1 MTTVLFNPPTEI
13 YAVLKTF
20 DIDEVEVG
28 MFVDSIAKQQGKF
41 KITSRGRVASIAAIQ
56 QLKKRGILSVVVDLS
71 KQLPSE
77 ATKEEETPEA
87 ETPVEKPEK
96 VSFDAEL
103 EVATKLHTKGKQL
116 QKNMLQSISKNL
128 PIDIAIPQAF
138 TNNLVSSIDRNPNAL
153 MCMTKIRE
161 KDTYLLE
168 HSLNVAILLANFG
181 SHLGFEE
188 EKVQELSLSGFL
200 HDIGKI
206 KIPDHILHKP
216 GRLDDQEMTIMRD
229 HVYFGTKVLVE
240 MGIPESIVKTIGEHH
255 ERLDGYGYPDGLRG
269 AEITQFGRMIA
280 IVDTYDAITA
290 DRCYKAGMSSKKAL
304 QILMQDSPEKY
315 DESLVKQF
323 VQCIGIFPVGSL
335 VKLDNEKIAMV
346 LKQHDVHATKP
357 LVKVFYS
364 IRSSHYLEPKELD
377 LAASSN
383 RVKIVDAVIASD
395 FKLDFNKYFNE
406 SIAI

>member
-1 MTTVLFNPPTEI
+1 
-13 YAVLKTF
+13 VLKTF
-20 DIDEVEVG
+20 DIDNIEEG

-41 KITSRGRVASIAAIQ
+41 KITSRGRVTSRAAIE
-56 QLKKRGILSVVVDLS
+56 QLKKKGILSVVVDMS
-71 KQLPSE
+71 KQLQPE
-77 ATKEEETPEA
+77 VAEEEEP
-87 ETPVEKPEK
+87 ETPDEVPEVPVEI
-96 VSFDAEL
+96 SFEEEL
-103 EVATKLHTKGKQL
+103 EVATKLHTKGKHL
-116 QKNMLQSISKNL
+116 QKTMLESVGKNL
-128 PIDIAIPQAF
+128 PIDIAIPEAF

-181 SHLGFEE
+181 THIGLSEE
-188 EKVQELSLSGFL
+188 QTQELALSGFL

-206 KIPDHILHKP
+206 KIPDSILHKP
-216 GRLDDQEMTIMRD
+216 GRLDDQEMTIMKD
-229 HVYFGTKVLVE
+229 HVYYGTKVLIE
-240 MGIPESIVKTIGEHH
+240 MGIPDSIVETISQHH

-269 AEITQFGRMIA
+269 DEITQFGRMIA

-290 DRCYKAGMSSKKAL
+290 DRCYKVGMSSKKAL

-315 DESLVKQF
+315 DEELVKQF

-335 VKLDNEKIAMV
+335 VKLNNEKIAMV
-346 LKQHDVHATKP
+346 LKQHPVQGTKP

-364 IRSSHYLEPKELD
+364 IRGNHYLEPKELN
-377 LAASSN
+377 LATASN
-383 RVKIVDAVIASD
+383 GVKIVDAVIASD

-406 SIAI
+406 SIVI